1 MALLMKRPE
10 NMLEVYKLLPEG
22 TPIQLINNRFYM
34 SPAPLFKHFE
44 TVDAIVEALKEAVK
58 KNDSGKVVFAPVDV
72 YLGSKNAF
80 QPDIMFIHKNNFGII
95 KEDGIH
101 GAPDIIV
108 EVLSPGNKNDDLI
121 KKKDVYESFGVKEY
135 FIVEPFDKAVI
146 TYYLKNAVFE
156 EQKKSKGKLVSK
168 LLKKVIPF

>member
-1 MALLMKRPE
+1 MKRPE
-10 NMLEVYKLLPEG
+10 NLLEVYKLLPEG

-44 TVDAIVEALKEAVK
+44 TVDSIVEALKEEVK
-58 KNDSGKVVFAPVDV
+58 KKGSGKVIFAPVDV

-80 QPDIMFIHKNNFGII
+80 QPDIMFIYKDNYSII

-101 GAPDIIV
+101 GAPDIVI

-121 KKKDVYESFGVKEY
+121 KKKEVYESFGVKEY

-146 TYYLKNAVFE
+146 TYYFKNGVFE
-156 EQKKSKGKLVSK
+156 EQKKYTAKLVSK
-168 LLKKVIPF
+168 ILKKTVSF

>member
-10 NMLEVYKLLPEG
+10 NLLEVYKLLPEG

-44 TVDAIVEALKEAVK
+44 TVDSIVEALKDEVK
-58 KNDSGKVVFAPVDV
+58 KNSIGKVVFAPVDV

-80 QPDIMFIHKNNFGII
+80 QPDIMFIHKNNFDII

-101 GAPDIIV
+101 GAPDMVI
-108 EVLSPGNKNDDLI
+108 EVLSPGNRNDDI
-121 KKKDVYESFGVKEY
+121 VKKKDVYGSFGVKEY
-135 FIVEPFDKAVI
+135 FIVDPFDKAVI
-146 TYYLKNAVFE
+146 TYYLKNGAFE
-156 EQKKSKGKLVSK
+156 EQKKYTGKLASK
-168 LLKKVIPF
+168 ILRKTISF